1 MVYGPKDDGTYVVE
15 FRTAETAGEALIV
28 RHEQPIR
35 QTLLEMPDHRALDA
49 GNRDPPQ
56 RLARARLARCL

>member
-1 MVYGPKDDGTYVVE
+1 MIYGPKDDGTYVVE

-35 QTLLEMPDHRALDA
+35 QTLLEMPEHRALGA
-49 GNRDPPQ
+49 GNRDRK
-56 RLARARLARCL
+56 RLARARLARCP

>member
-1 MVYGPKDDGTYVVE
+1 MIYGPKDDGTYVVE

-35 QTLLEMPDHRALDA
+35 QTLSEMPDHRALDG
-49 GNRDPPQ
+49 GNRDRQ
-56 RLARARLARCL
+56 RLARARLARRP